1 MKRKLIIIAE
11 IGINHNGS
19 LKLAKKLAKKA
30 KISGADYVKIQNYVP
45 NSIVTKSTPKAN
57 YQRNKN
63 KNNEKMYSMLKKY
76 HFSFFKTEK
85 FMKYCKKIKIKFLSS
100 PFDETSFSF
109 LKSNKLNLIKI
120 PSGEITN
127 FLLLKAIAKYKK
139 KIILSTGMSNL
150 NEVKNAVKFMS
161 KQGLNKN
168 KITILHC
175 TSQYPTKPK
184 DVNLNAMLTLKKKLN
199 LDVGLSDHT
208 LGFESS
214 ICAVYL
220 GAKIIEKH
228 LTLSK
233 KMKGPDHATSL
244 EPGEFKKFVVS
255 LRNTMFVAG
264 SFKKKPS
271 TNEIKLSNLVR
282 KRIVAK
288 KYIAKNDIFS
298 IQNITTKRSKN
309 GVDASKFFNLINKK
323 AKKNYKTDQP
333 I

>member
-1 MKRKLIIIAE
+1 MRRKLIIIAE

-19 LKLAKKLAKKA
+19 LKLAKKLAKEA
-30 KISGADYVKIQNYVP
+30 KNSGADYVKIQNYDP
-45 NSIVTKSTPKAN
+45 ESIVTKSTPKAS
-57 YQRNKN
+57 YQRNPN
-63 KNNEKMYSMLKKY
+63 NYNEKMYTLLKKN
-76 HFSFFKTEK
+76 HFSFLKTEK
-85 FMKYCKKIKIKFLSS
+85 FIKYCKKIKIKFLSS
-100 PFDETSFSF
+100 PFDEKSFEF
-109 LKSNKLNLIKI
+109 LKKNQLNLIKI

-127 FLLLKAIAKYKK
+127 FLLLKSIAKYKR

-150 NEVKNAVKFMS
+150 VEVKNAVKFLS
-161 KQGLNKN
+161 KHGLSKN

-184 DVNLNAMLTLKKKLN
+184 DVNLNAMLTIKKKLN

-208 LGFESS
+208 QGFESS

-233 KMKGPDHATSL
+233 KMEGPDHLTSL
-244 EPGEFKKFVVS
+244 EPDEFKKFVVS
-255 LRNTMFVAG
+255 LRNTMSVAG
-264 SFKKKPS
+264 SSQKKPS
-271 TNEIKLSNLVR
+271 ANEIKLSNLVR

-288 KYIAKNDIFS
+288 KYIYKNDIFS
-298 IQNITTKRSKN
+298 VQNITTKRSSK
-309 GVDASKFFNLINKK
+309 GTDASKFFNFINKK
-323 AKKNYKTDQP
+323 AKKNYKIDQP